1 MKGALWRAKERSGV
15 TFTLSV
21 LASETQRFAF
31 ATPNKH
37 KVLRHRVGE
46 KRERTLTPMKFTGH
60 NATATQRGG
69 TGAGGGGRGRNL
81 IVGVKLD
88 PWSRE
93 LLTWTLLKVAEPGDV
108 VIALHAVSSENAA
121 SMLSLVKAFDSVL
134 GVYEGFCHLKQVELK
149 LKVCRGT
156 SARKLLVQEAE
167 SLGADTV
174 ILGTSQSFY
183 ALRSSAAIAKYCAK
197 KLPKCVSVFAV
208 DSGKVAFRREAT
220 VMSSDQVKLNA
231 SPSFISKSLTKKRS
245 QKSNECCV
253 RLLVLPDSSTT
264 THKEG
269 LADSHRQ
276 ENSLALVPIQKP
288 DDASNYSI
296 PVVKSDC
303 SKPDSSAA
311 LPKEG
316 LNDSQRQENSLAL
329 VPIQKPDD
337 ACSYSNAVVKP
348 DRLKH
353 GWLLLRQVF
362 LPKRNKQKSLVKN
375 TPSFHLASGQPNSPS
390 AVVHVDEEQNIDP
403 IGNCKLDA
411 ESGAIVPYE
420 SDDIATPSP
429 LFCHSSVTPEEL
441 LALQE
446 KYSSSCKLYSFQELV
461 SATANF
467 SSENLVGIGGCSH
480 VYRGCLAEGKELAIK
495 ILKPSENAIKDF
507 VKEIEIVTTLH
518 HKNIISLSG
527 FCIHSNNL
535 LLVSDLLSRGSLE
548 ENLYGNKNDCR
559 AFGWQER
566 YKVAVGVAEA
576 LNHLHNRSA
585 HPVIHRDVKSSNIL
599 LSDDFEPQLSDF
611 GLASWGASSSHTS
624 TDVAGTFGYLAPEYF
639 MHGKV
644 TDKIDVYAFGVV
656 LLELLSSKKPIN
668 NVCPKV
674 QQSLVTWATPILKE
688 GKLSELLDP
697 SLGSDYNHSHIQRM
711 VLAATLCIRRSF
723 RWRPHISLILK
734 LLQGVEEVIRWA
746 EEEVN
751 ASEEL
756 DRLDGEPVSIDIQS
770 HLSLALLDIEDDTD
784 SISST
789 EQFISTEDY
798 FRRRCSRSSSFA

>member
-1 MKGALWRAKERSGV
+1 MKGAMRRWKEESRV
-15 TFTLSV
+15 ELTLSE
-21 LASETQRFAF
+21 LDTETLQQRFAF
-31 ATPNKH
+31 AFAMPNKH
-37 KVLRHRVGE
+37 QQLLTLLTHALGENRH
-46 KRERTLTPMKFTGH
+46 RTLTPMKGPGH
-60 NATATQRGG
+60 NATAIHP
-69 TGAGGGGRGRNL
+69 GGRGRNL
-81 IVGVKLD
+81 LVGVKLD
-88 PWSRE
+88 PSCRE

-108 VIALHAVSSENAA
+108 VIALHAVPSENAA

-134 GVYEGFCHLKQVELK
+134 DVYQGFCHLKQIELK

-174 ILGTSQSFY
+174 ILGTSQSFRT
-183 ALRSSAAIAKYCAK
+183 LRSSVAIAKYCAK
-197 KLPKCVSVFAV
+197 KLPKCVSIYAV
-208 DSGKVAFRREAT
+208 DSGKVTFLREAA
-220 VMSSDQVKLNA
+220 VMPSDQVKL
-231 SPSFISKSLTKKRS
+231 FRSKSEVNYRKRS

-269 LADSHRQ
+269 LTDSPRQ

-288 DDASNYSI
+288 DDASSYLI
-296 PVVKSDC
+296 PVVKSDY
-303 SKPDSSAA
+303 SEPDSSAT
-311 LPKEG
+311 LLKEG
-316 LNDSQRQENSLAL
+316 LNDSHGQEKSLAL

-337 ACSYSNAVVKP
+337 ASSYLNAVVKSE
-348 DRLKH
+348 RLKR

-362 LPKRNKQKSLVKN
+362 LPKRQKQKSLVKN
-375 TPSFHLASGQPNSPS
+375 TPSFQRPSEQHNSS
-390 AVVHVDEEQNIDP
+390 SVVHLN
-403 IGNCKLDA
+403 LDA
-411 ESGAIVPYE
+411 ETGAIVPYE
-420 SDDIATPSP
+420 SDDIVTPSP
-429 LFCHSSVTPEEL
+429 LFSDSSLTPEEL
-441 LALQE
+441 LAIKE
-446 KYSSSCKLYSFQELV
+446 KYSSSCKLYSFHELV
-461 SATANF
+461 AATANF

-480 VYRGCLAEGKELAIK
+480 VYRGCIAEGKELAIK
-495 ILKPSENAIKDF
+495 ILKPSENAMKDF
-507 VKEIEIVTTLH
+507 VKEIEIITTLH

-527 FCIHSNNL
+527 FCVHGNNL
-535 LLVSDLLSRGSLE
+535 LLVYDLLSRGSLE
-548 ENLYGNKNDCR
+548 KNLYGNKTDCST
-559 AFGWQER
+559 FGWQER

-576 LNHLHNRSA
+576 LNHLHNGST

-599 LSDDFEPQLSDF
+599 LSDDFEPRLSDF
-611 GLASWGASSSHTS
+611 GLARWGSSSSHTS

-656 LLELLSSKKPIN
+656 LLELLTSKKPIN
-668 NVCPKV
+668 NVCPMV

-688 GKLSELLDP
+688 GKLSQLLDP
-697 SLGSDYNHSHIQRM
+697 SLGSDSDNCYIHRM

-723 RWRPHISLILK
+723 RWRPHISIILK
-734 LLQGVEEVIRWA
+734 LLQGVEEVTRWA
-746 EEEVN
+746 EQEVN

-789 EQFISTEDY
+789 EQFISAEDY
-798 FRRRCSRSSSFA
+798 FRGRCSRSSSFA